1 MRVKKERNIQI
12 GERIKAAR
20 EMGRL
25 TQEQLAEQIE
35 VSPQYVSDLER
46 GVVGISIPT
55 LTRLCVVLGVSSDQ
69 ILFDGRIQSYAQAL
83 AQKCDGLTQEQFL
96 LLMEIVDRYKQAI
109 ALGRA
114 SSE

>member
-20 EMGRL
+20 ERARL

-35 VSPQYVSDLER
+35 VSPQYISDLER

-55 LTRLCVVLGVSSDQ
+55 LTRLCIAAGVSSDQ
-69 ILFDGRIQSYAQAL
+69 ILFDGRTQSYGAAL
-83 AQKCDGLTQEQFL
+83 AQKCDGMTQEQFRL
-96 LLMEIVDRYKQAI
+96 LLEIVDRYRQAI
-109 ALGRA
+109 DLGNK
-114 SSE
+114 

>member
-20 EMGRL
+20 ERARL
-25 TQEQLAEQIE
+25 TQEQLAEKIE
-35 VSPQYVSDLER
+35 VSPQYISDLER

-55 LTRLCVVLGVSSDQ
+55 LTRLCVVAGVSSDQ
-69 ILFDGRIQSYAQAL
+69 ILFDGKHQSYAA
-83 AQKCDGLTQEQFL
+83 AIGQKCDGMTEEQFR

-109 ALGRA
+109 ELGK
-114 SSE
+114 E